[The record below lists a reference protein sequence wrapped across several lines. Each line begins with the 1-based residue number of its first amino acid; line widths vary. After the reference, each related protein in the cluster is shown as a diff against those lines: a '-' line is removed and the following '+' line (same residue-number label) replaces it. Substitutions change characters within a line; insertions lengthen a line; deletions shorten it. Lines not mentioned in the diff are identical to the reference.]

1 MAEYPTLDM
10 KISAI
15 QSVIAKLPTAHQYL
29 LLYLLDLLSVFA
41 TAVEYTKMDAACL
54 SAVFAPVSRMFL

>member
-1 MAEYPTLDM
+1 M

-15 QSVIAKLPTAHQYL
+15 QNVITKLPTAHQYL

-41 TAVEYTKMDAACL
+41 TAAEYTKMDVACL
-54 SAVFAPVSRMFL
+54 SAVFAPVSRMFLKRKGKF